1 MALTLNRSP
10 TVILVSSTW
19 ICPMASGVGVGVGG
33 VAVGVGVS
41 AAVGVA
47 VGARVGVG
55 VGTAVAVGV
64 GMNGVGVG
72 VVANGVGVAV
82 GCGAGVAVGVKTV
95 LAGEPGAALTVMVAL
110 ASSESSEDAS
120 NCMVTLPARQ
130 ASMVKLESG
139 MTLTSS
145 SAPSLPP
152 TDGGQSAPFTATA
165 APETLN
171 L

>member
-1 MALTLNRSP
+1 
-10 TVILVSSTW
+10 
-19 ICPMASGVGVGVGG
+19 MASGVRVGGGG
-33 VAVGVGVS
+33 VAVGRGVGV
-41 AAVGVA
+41 AVAVGVN

-82 GCGAGVAVGVKTV
+82 GRGAGVAVGVKTV
-95 LAGEPGAALTVMVAL
+95 LAGTPGAALTVIVSL
-110 ASSESSEDAS
+110 SRTESSEDAS
-120 NCMVTLPARQ
+120 NCMVTLPAAQ

-152 TDGGQSAPFTATA
+152 TDVGQSAPFTATA